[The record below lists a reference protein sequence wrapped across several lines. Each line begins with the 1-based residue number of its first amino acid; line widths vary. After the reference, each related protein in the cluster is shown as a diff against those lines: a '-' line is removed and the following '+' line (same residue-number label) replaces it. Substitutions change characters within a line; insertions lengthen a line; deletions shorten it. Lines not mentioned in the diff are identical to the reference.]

1 MKKRY
6 NCSVDLKFLLDKSKE
21 LVKSKLGTESASS
34 HNRILYFKKMLELLG
49 ESNLSKESLKY
60 YDMYNKEFLKRMKC
74 FDYVRPLL
82 DFCKD
87 NQIKVC
93 ICTDMVCEIQM
104 KKLKRL
110 GLSNKFKYVITS
122 EEVGCEKPD
131 EKIYN
136 SILIAV
142 GDFDPQHY
150 IFIGDSEEKD
160 VNGPKQIGM
169 KSINVKELFNI

>member
-1 MKKRY
+1 
-6 NCSVDLKFLLDKSKE
+6 
-21 LVKSKLGTESASS
+21 
-34 HNRILYFKKMLELLG
+34 
-49 ESNLSKESLKY
+49 
-60 YDMYNKEFLKRMKC
+60 
-74 FDYVRPLL
+74 
-82 DFCKD
+82 
-87 NQIKVC
+87 
-93 ICTDMVCEIQM
+93 M